1 MLIHSQQWQQPRDV
15 VITKRSSNRAAAD
28 TNPDGVG
35 QRQFPFLKDR
45 RTLILK
51 YFLVGVIASTSPSNS
66 GAFPLLVA
74 QLDTTPPSVTTGTKR
89 IGVSLYGT
97 PSGSSPY
104 FDSASAA
111 RLLVNPPTS
120 VKRGSSE
127 ARRQLARQQALQDA
141 RLQQCY
147 AAVVDWEQCFYYGTN
162 DQSGSAAPTT
172 LPNLGSFASSSSSPQ
187 GSITTKRPAGK
198 VNVPTW

>member
-1 MLIHSQQWQQPRDV
+1 MLIQSQQWQQPRDV

-28 TNPDGVG
+28 TNP
-35 QRQFPFLKDR
+35 
-45 RTLILK
+45 
-51 YFLVGVIASTSPSNS
+51 
-66 GAFPLLVA
+66 FPLLVA

-111 RLLVNPPTS
+111 RLLVNPPSS

-147 AAVVDWEQCFYYGTN
+147 AAVADWEQCFYYGTN

-198 VNVPTW
+198 ANVPTW